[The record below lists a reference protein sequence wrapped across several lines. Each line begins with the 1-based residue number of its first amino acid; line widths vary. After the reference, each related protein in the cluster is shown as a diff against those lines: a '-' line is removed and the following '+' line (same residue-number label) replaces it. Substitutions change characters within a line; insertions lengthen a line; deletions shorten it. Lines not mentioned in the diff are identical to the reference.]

1 MFRRVDSRRLAF
13 VVLTAVLFGGCYSY
27 QVVPVEQAPVG
38 QTVRARISPSE
49 ADRLR
54 EVVGRD
60 DRVLEGELLAP
71 PDSSILV
78 AVRTSVVDASV
89 QTHQRVTVPRQ
100 GLVELEV
107 RRLDRWKTVGVT
119 AVVVGVASA
128 LAITQFNA
136 EKPTENGGKSGS
148 NKSVVMPPGVSFHW
162 SH

>member
-162 SH
+162 SP